1 MGGIY
6 NKTFKMKIKI
16 TEEDRLSIL
25 GLHNENYVVN
35 KKVMNEQFN
44 PENGVYYVQND
55 QGLKASRD
63 FNTVFPK
70 VIKKGTPVYHNYNSK
85 DTKIVLGN
93 TGVVT
98 YCDKN
103 VFIYNDAIDD
113 LKNDGFL
120 NVLKAT
126 FCNGNKLKSWTELTN
141 VGKQKEKDP
150 PGSLTDTEKGKVD
163 LSKDPKCKTKNPYNA
178 FTDAGLNWRVERQ
191 KWIDVKC
198 NGTTPCILGNA
209 QTNINLRNALCA
221 GTWPLKVDNQTPTT
235 PVTPTTP
242 TTPTTPVTPIV
253 PPTNTT
259 DNSGVVLKQFPELIF
274 GDRTR

>member
-1 MGGIY
+1 
-6 NKTFKMKIKI
+6 MKIKI

-126 FCNGNKLKSWTELTN
+126 FCNGNKLKSWTELT
-141 VGKQKEKDP
+141 KRSKEIENP
-150 PGSLTDTEKGKVD
+150 PGSAIDTEKP
-163 LSKDPKCKTKNPYNA
+163 KDGIRIDSNCKNKNPYNA
-178 FTDAGLNWRVERQ
+178 FTDAGLNWSVERK

-221 GTWPLKVDNQTPTT
+221 GTWPLKADNQTPTT

-253 PPTNTT
+253 PSTNTT

-274 GDRTR
+274 GDKTK